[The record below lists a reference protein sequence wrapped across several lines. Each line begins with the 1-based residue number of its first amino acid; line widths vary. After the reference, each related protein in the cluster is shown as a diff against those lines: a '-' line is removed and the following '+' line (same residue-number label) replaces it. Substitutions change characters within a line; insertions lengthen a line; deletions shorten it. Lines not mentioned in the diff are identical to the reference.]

1 MSNILFDTEVTQV
14 YHGNVE
20 IPVLPSQY
28 EYIPNEDQVYTIQLQ
43 KKNQTLPNTY
53 KITPKIVRTNS
64 GILKRPS
71 PIPAKYA
78 PTTNTGSSDAD
89 VKGILVIASILII
102 LVAKLMGTCTS
113 LSITSVTPQ

>member
-53 KITPKIVRTNS
+53 KITPKIVRTNTGTGTDEGFNCFYS
-64 GILKRPS
+64 IKCKVTRYSPLLYVYLFYHPPSSSNQLDTVKNQILK
-71 PIPAKYA
+71 AQFLFLLK
-78 PTTNTGSSDAD
+78 
-89 VKGILVIASILII
+89 V
-102 LVAKLMGTCTS
+102 
-113 LSITSVTPQ
+113 